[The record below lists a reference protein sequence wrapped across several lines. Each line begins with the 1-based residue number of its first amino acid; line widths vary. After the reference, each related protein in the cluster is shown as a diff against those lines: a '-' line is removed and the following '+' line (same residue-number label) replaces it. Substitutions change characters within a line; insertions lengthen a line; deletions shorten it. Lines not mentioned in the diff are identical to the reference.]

1 MTATSHGEFVVRRAL
16 PSDAEAY
23 ARADA
28 EMVGATYR
36 DLMPPAFA
44 AERLAEVPRLTGER
58 AAGFAAE
65 QQAEAAGRQPERRTW
80 LARHGDRVVGTA
92 VVTYVPQQW
101 ELDLGISLP
110 PGDFRQLNHLYLRPE
125 AHGTGLAQTMLDL
138 ALPDRQSAHL
148 WVLIGNP
155 RAEAFYRRN
164 GFQIE
169 PGEFSCGPLWYHR
182 PMHRM
187 RRG

>member
-1 MTATSHGEFVVRRAL
+1 MDEHTHGEFVIRRAL
-16 PSDAEAY
+16 PADAAAY

-28 EMVGATYR
+28 EMVAETYR
-36 DLMPPAFA
+36 DLMPPSFA
-44 AERLAEVPRLTGER
+44 TERLAEVPELTAR
-58 AAGFAAE
+58 YATGFAAE
-65 QQAEAAGRQPERRTW
+65 QQAERDHRQPERRTW
-80 LARHGDRVVGTA
+80 LALHGDRIVGTG

-101 ELDLGISLP
+101 ELGLGIALP
-110 PGDFRQLNHLYLRPE
+110 PGNFRQLNHLYLRPE

-164 GFQIE
+164 GFE
-169 PGEFSCGPLWYHR
+169 VEAGEFSCGPVWYHR

-187 RRG
+187 RRD